1 MTMLIR
7 NQILL
12 AKIETTKGTDAE
24 PTVTDAILTDLVD
37 VSFDV
42 QKITAPEVRRSLAEA
57 AERIGRKKAVFTIKA
72 ALKGSGTA
80 GTPPE
85 ISALLQCCALKQTV
99 VSTEGLQNVNYKPV
113 SDEADM
119 KTATIYHYCDGR
131 LVKAVGCTGNYTIS
145 APPGEIA
152 IITFNVSGKL
162 SFNGDAAMLTG
173 ESFQDVVAPVVESG
187 DFAFGSF
194 TTAVVNDFS
203 LESGNNIIDRLDIN
217 SAGGLKASMVV
228 SRNPTWSAAVEAT
241 TEAVK
246 AWFDNFEDRVKEEVS
261 FSIGSVSGNKVEI
274 LLPQA
279 VINDGLNLTNN
290 NGIASFNLSGQAVEN
305 TGDDN
310 YTLTF
315 K

>member
-12 AKIETTKGTDAE
+12 AKIETNKGVDAE
-24 PTVTDAILTDLVD
+24 PAVANAILTDLVD

-42 QKITAPEVRRSLAEA
+42 QKITMPEVRRSLAEA

-85 ISALLQCCALKQTV
+85 ISALLQCCALKQTID
-99 VSTEGLQNVNYKPV
+99 STEGLENVNYKPV
-113 SDEADM
+113 SAEADM

-145 APPGEIA
+145 APPGEVA

-187 DFAFGSF
+187 GFVFGSF
-194 TTAVVNDFS
+194 ATAVVNDFS

-217 SAGGLKASMVV
+217 SVGGLKTSMVV

-246 AWFDNFEDRVKEEVS
+246 AWFDNFEDRVKEQVS
-261 FSIGSVSGNKVEI
+261 FLIGSVSGNKVEI

>member
-12 AKIETTKGTDAE
+12 AKIETTKGTDAA
-24 PTVTDAILTDLVD
+24 PTVADAILADLVD